1 MVSNSGCQPGK
12 RLLARY
18 FRILSCVLPSSLVIH
33 NLSEENDDMQIKFLD
48 KEKLLSCALI
58 GVGSYNKELTGF
70 WRGEVRNTSYY
81 MQSL

>member
-48 KEKLLSCALI
+48 KEKLKKIS
-58 GVGSYNKELTGF
+58 N
-70 WRGEVRNTSYY
+70 
-81 MQSL
+81 

>member
-48 KEKLLSCALI
+48 KEKLKKISNRLN
-58 GVGSYNKELTGF
+58 GSLWIRSHLDK
-70 WRGEVRNTSYY
+70 
-81 MQSL
+81 

>member
-33 NLSEENDDMQIKFLD
+33 NLSEENDDMQIKFLYCAGGCTGC
-48 KEKLLSCALI
+48 EKLARQIDKVHLENVYKMGL
-58 GVGSYNKELTGF
+58 EL
-70 WRGEVRNTSYY
+70 
-81 MQSL
+81 